1 MHTPLCDQLG
11 IEFPIFAFTHCRD
24 VVVAVSKAGGFGVL
38 GAVGFTPEQLEI
50 ELNWIDE
57 HIGDHTYGVDI
68 VIPNKYEGMDSNLSA
83 DELAKMLADMVPQE
97 HLDFAK
103 KILTDHGVPLT
114 AEDNE
119 STLRLLGWTE
129 ATATPQVEVALKH
142 PKMTL
147 IANALG
153 TPPRDMIEHIHAE
166 GRKVAALCGSPSQ
179 ARKHADAGVD
189 IVIAQGGE
197 AGGHSGEVGSIVLW
211 PQVVKEVAPVPVLAA
226 GGIGSGQQI
235 AAALALGAQGAWTGS
250 QWLMVEEAE
259 NTPVQQAAYVKAGSR
274 DTVRS
279 RSFTGKPARMLR
291 NDWTEAWENPDN
303 PKPLGMPLA
312 VHGLRTCGGRHA
324 QVPRRDRRRRVQP
337 GRPGGRAVR
346 EGREDLRRHRAVGPG
361 VPRGHQHAQ
370 RAQRG
375 GFRLIATRSAGPP
388 QVSGRA
394 CFVG

>member
-1 MHTPLCDQLG
+1 MHTPLCDRLG

-38 GAVGFTPEQLEI
+38 GAVGFSPEQLEV

-83 DELAKMLADMVPQE
+83 DELAKMLVDMVPQE

-119 STLRLLGWTE
+119 STLQLLGWTE

-153 TPPRDMIEHIHAE
+153 TPPKDMIDHIHAE
-166 GRKVAALCGSPSQ
+166 GRTVAALCGSPSQ

-189 IVIAQGGE
+189 VIIAQGGE
-197 AGGHSGEVGSIVLW
+197 AGGHSGEIGSIVLW

-279 RSFTGKPARMLR
+279 RSFTGKPARMLK
-291 NDWTEAWENPDN
+291 NDWTEAWENPEN
-303 PKPLGMPLA
+303 PKPLGMPL
-312 VHGLRTCGGRHA
+312 
-324 QVPRRDRRRRVQP
+324 Q
-337 GRPGGRAVR
+337 
-346 EGREDLRRHRAVGPG
+346 
-361 VPRGHQHAQ
+361 
-370 RAQRG
+370 
-375 GFRLIATRSAGPP
+375 FM
-388 QVSGRA
+388 VSGLA
-394 CFVG
+394 VAATNKYPNESVDVAFNPVGQVVGQFSKVEKTSAVIERWVQEYLEATGTLNALNEAASV